1 MVVDQSR
8 GKKKATGKTYVRKCP
23 NKKKRKYASGRN
35 PSMTGISKKQVSIVR
50 TLGGNKKVKLL
61 RDEVANVYDS
71 KAKKFIKAKI
81 NAVVENPANR
91 NFVRRNIITKGSVID
106 TEAGKARVTSRPG
119 QDGTINAVLV

>member
-8 GKKKATGKTYVRKCP
+8 GNKKATGKTYVKNCP

-35 PSMTGISKKQVSIVR
+35 PSMTGISGRQVSVVR
-50 TLGGNKKVKLL
+50 TIGGNKKVKIL
-61 RDEVANVYDS
+61 RDETANVYDS
-71 KAKKFIKAKI
+71 KAKKYVKAKI
-81 NAVVENPANR
+81 KAVVENPANR
-91 NFVRRNIITKGSVID
+91 NFIRRNIITKGSVID